1 MSSDRAVYLDFE
13 FNQVLNEKVNLVS
26 CVILHK
32 GITKK
37 YWLHN
42 TPSAIAELKEH
53 ILSLSKNPFVCYS
66 AVAEARS
73 FYSMGID
80 PTKFYWIDLF
90 LEYRCLTNHN
100 DELCYGKQLVDG
112 KVKMTQKPPPKW
124 ERTEEDESSGFSP
137 THSLAEA
144 TYKLTGK
151 IRDTKEKE
159 ETRNL
164 IISDP
169 PEFTKEQQ
177 EQILEYNAS
186 DVEFL
191 PELWQAMKEKYHGL
205 GVDDDEIISNALLK
219 GRFAS
224 LTAIMESKGYPIDYN
239 ATRNFSDQVS
249 NIMLEV
255 QQEINSLFPDINP
268 FRWEKKSQSYVFDNK
283 VVRKWLEKNVDVS
296 DWKKTDTGQLSLSLD
311 AFTDVF
317 DYRHEYPK
325 DNFGAQM
332 VRYLKLKQ
340 SLYGFTQVKNGKSSR
355 KKFWDFVGPDKR
367 VRPYLNIY
375 KAQSSRSQPSA
386 NGFMFLKPA
395 WMRSLV
401 VPAEGM
407 AMAGVDFASQ
417 EFFLS
422 ALMSED
428 QTMIDAYL
436 SGDVYLAFGKSIGI
450 IPEDGDKKSHGAE
463 RDLCKS
469 VVLGISYLMS
479 KYGLAVK
486 LTQDTGKPFTEDE
499 AQELIDLFYQT
510 YSTFHGWQQDLIEQY
525 KVDGYI
531 RLYDGWYMWGDND
544 NFRSVANVPIQGM
557 AAAIMREAVHLAM
570 NREKLYVP
578 FTLHDAL
585 YIEYEVGQE
594 EQINSL
600 IRAMR
605 DAFMDPFEGQ
615 IRKYAS
621 QIRLDPHAWSPNYQG
636 EYIVLK
642 NGLKV
647 NTQSIYVDSR
657 GKKEYEQFKK
667 YFEVPD
673 SKIL

>member
-1 MSSDRAVYLDFE
+1 MSKSRNVYLDFE
-13 FNQVLNEKVNLVS
+13 FNRVLEEKVNLVS
-26 CVILHK
+26 CVLRHD
-32 GITKK
+32 GTTRK

-42 TPSAIAELKEH
+42 SPSVIAELRKH
-53 ILSLSKNPFVCYS
+53 ILSLQNYRFICYS

-73 FYSMGID
+73 FYAMGID
-80 PTKFYWIDLF
+80 PTDFNWIDLF

-100 DELCYGKQLVDG
+100 DNLAYGKQLVDG
-112 KVKMTQKPPPKW
+112 KVKDTSKPPPKW
-124 ERTEEDESSGFSP
+124 ERTEEDDYSGFSP

-151 IRDTKEKE
+151 IRDTKEKD

-169 PEFTKEQQ
+169 EYFNNWQQ
-177 EQILEYNAS
+177 MRILDYNAD

-191 PELWQAMKEKYHGL
+191 EELWAAMIKEYKRL
-205 GVDDDEIISNALLK
+205 GVEPEEILSNALLK
-219 GRFAS
+219 GRFAA
-224 LTAIMESKGYPIDYN
+224 LTAIMESKGYPIDFDK
-239 ATRNFSDQVS
+239 TKNFAEQVP

-255 QQEINSLFPDINP
+255 QQEINQLFPDIKP
-268 FRWEKKSQSYVFDNK
+268 FRWEKKNQSYVFDNK
-283 VVRKWLEKNVDVS
+283 VVRNWLEENVNAG
-296 DWKKTDTGQLSLSLD
+296 DWKKTETGQLSLSLD
-311 AFTDVF
+311 AFTEIF
-317 DYRHEYPK
+317 DFKHDYPK
-325 DNFGAQM
+325 DNFGAQV

-340 SLYGFTQVKNGKSSR
+340 SLYGFAPTKNKDSKR

-401 VPAEGM
+401 VPAEAM

-428 QTMIDAYL
+428 QKMIDAYL
-436 SGDVYLAFGKSIGI
+436 SGDVYLAFAKEIGLV
-450 IPEDGDKKSHGAE
+450 PPDGTKKTHPAE

-469 VVLGISYLMS
+469 TILGISYLMS
-479 KYGLAVK
+479 KYGLAIK
-486 LTQDTGKPFTEDE
+486 LSQDTGREYTEDE
-499 AQELIDLFYQT
+499 AQELIDLFYDT
-510 YSTFHGWQQDLIEQY
+510 YSVFYEWQQALIEQY
-525 KVDGYI
+525 RIDGHI

-544 NFRSVANVPIQGM
+544 NFRSVANVPIQGT
-557 AAAIMREAVHLAM
+557 AAAIMREAVYLAM
-570 NREKLYVP
+570 KREKLYVP

-585 YIEYEVGQE
+585 YIEYPVGEE
-594 EQINSL
+594 EQINKL

-605 DAFMDPFEGQ
+605 EAFQDPFEGK
-615 IRKYAS
+615 IREYAA
-621 QIRLDPHAWSPNYQG
+621 QIRLDPNAWSPNYNNG
-636 EYIVLK
+636 EIVLSQGTRVK
-642 NGLKV
+642 
-647 NTQSIYVDSR
+647 TQSIYVDGR
-657 GKKEYEQFKK
+657 GEKEYAQFNK
-667 YFEVPD
+667 YFERPN
-673 SKIL
+673 SLFL